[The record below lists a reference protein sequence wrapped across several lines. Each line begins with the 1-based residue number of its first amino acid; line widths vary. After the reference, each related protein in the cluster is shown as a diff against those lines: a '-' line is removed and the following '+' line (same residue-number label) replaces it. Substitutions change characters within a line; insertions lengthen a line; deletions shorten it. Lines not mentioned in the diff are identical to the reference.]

1 MVMTRTQ
8 YAVRM
13 LKAVERV
20 VVPVETALTLILMIA
35 MSVFV
40 LAGIVF
46 RLLSITVPWTNE
58 MAQNLLVWLMFVGAN
73 LGIYYRE
80 HVAVT
85 ILPDRLNGRART
97 IVLYAAQLG
106 FLFFCLYIV
115 ISGTYFVYM
124 QRIMGGTTFALPIDV
139 PKYLLASIL
148 PLSFLAGALHLLREL
163 LEMDPATMPRGATA
177 DAPQSI

>member
-1 MVMTRTQ
+1 MTRTQ

-163 LEMDPATMPRGATA
+163 LEMDPATMPRGTTA
-177 DAPQSI
+177 DVPQSI

>member
-1 MVMTRTQ
+1 MTRTQ

-13 LKAVERV
+13 FKAVERV

-148 PLSFLAGALHLLREL
+148 PLSFLAGTLHLLREL

-177 DAPQSI
+177 DSPQSI